1 MKNHCNKMGRVP
13 ILSQRFFSHWRQL
26 QRKSLILNST
36 IEILR
41 THKIAAILTVAV
53 AHCERA
59 PRREELSRSDCNCK
73 LQNIKIDVMSARYI
87 WSSAIIRGLKY
98 RESYTL

>member
-1 MKNHCNKMGRVP
+1 MKNRCNRMGTVP
-13 ILSQRFFSHWRQL
+13 ILLQRFFSRWQQS

-53 AHCERA
+53 AVAHCERA
-59 PRREELSRSDCNCK
+59 
-73 LQNIKIDVMSARYI
+73 
-87 WSSAIIRGLKY
+87 LKHAK
-98 RESYTL
+98 